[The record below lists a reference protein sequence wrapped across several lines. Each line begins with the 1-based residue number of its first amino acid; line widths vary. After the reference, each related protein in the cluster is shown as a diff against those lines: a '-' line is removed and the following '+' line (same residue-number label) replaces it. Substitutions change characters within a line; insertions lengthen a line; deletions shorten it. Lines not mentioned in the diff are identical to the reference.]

1 MILSLSSVKSGLRE
15 EEQSQI
21 NTSLRICRSVLF
33 SEHPVLNTGLK
44 VLYLVDQVHAVAGR
58 PETESES
65 TSWSLSSPGYAS
77 RSELGEEEDIAVKV
91 GSKTRTVFGLTLG
104 IIAGLALILLPG
116 ILVLRTHPPN
126 ATDQHLMVPFTSYEE
141 LHNFILTK
149 SCNSTEVRNLYNP
162 NPAPAPQ
169 NTNGLTITS
178 PTGGTST
185 FSISTSATPSHSET
199 NAQVAGVDE
208 LDTVKNDG
216 TYIYTV
222 TNNTVAIVHAYPDA
236 KLLAHVSVNG
246 SLQGIFV
253 DGNRLVVV
261 SQQYQQYPSPFTA
274 TLQPAGSSI
283 AVYPIFLNYPQT
295 TSLSIFD
302 ISNHASPVLTTT
314 LVVNG
319 TLAGA
324 RLIVDYAYLVATQPV
339 YCTGPILLP
348 VNVVD
353 GRALTIGI
361 ASVYHSDIAD
371 VANSFTTV
379 VGVNVTEVNPT
390 PAAKIFLIGTSSN
403 IYVSLHQIYL
413 TQPIWSQVE
422 QTAVHRISIDGA
434 SISYQATGTVSGHVL
449 NQFSMDEYNGNF
461 RIATTGYSF
470 NQVASTGSVSSTYVQ
485 QTNLYVLDSGLHI
498 IGRLEG
504 LSPGEAFYA
513 ARFMGDRAYLVTFQ
527 RMDPLF
533 VIGLQDPHQP
543 KVLGQLII
551 LGVSDYLQ
559 PYDGTHLIGFGKSS
573 ENVTWE
579 NAALFQGLKLSLF
592 DVTDPSHPIDT
603 SDYLVGDRGSD
614 SPALTDHRS
623 VLFDKS
629 LNLLVIPVEIA
640 QAQPSATSPW
650 SYNPPVWQGAYV
662 FNVTVQD
669 GIVFRGGITHLTTGQ
684 LPNWNNSSFF
694 VTRALYIGSVL
705 YTISN
710 NTVKMNSLSDLT
722 ELNIVSLA

>member
-1 MILSLSSVKSGLRE
+1 M
-15 EEQSQI
+15 
-21 NTSLRICRSVLF
+21 
-33 SEHPVLNTGLK
+33 
-44 VLYLVDQVHAVAGR
+44 
-58 PETESES
+58 
-65 TSWSLSSPGYAS
+65 
-77 RSELGEEEDIAVKV
+77 KV

-116 ILVLRTHPPN
+116 IMVMYTHLPNPN
-126 ATDQHLMVPFTSYEE
+126 ATDQHVMVPFTSYQE
-141 LHNFILTK
+141 LHSFIFTK

-162 NPAPAPQ
+162 TPAPVIQ
-169 NTNGLTITS
+169 NTDMNGLNIGGFTGSVSTTATS
-178 PTGGTST
+178 GTST
-185 FSISTSATPSHSET
+185 VSISTSATPSHSET

-222 TNNTVAIVHAYPDA
+222 TNNTVAIVLAYPVTEA
-236 KLLAHVSVNG
+236 RLLAHVSVNG

-274 TLQPAGSSI
+274 TMQPAGSSI

-302 ISNHASPVLTTT
+302 ISNHASPALTTT

-324 RLIVDYAYLVATQPV
+324 RLIGDYAYLVATQPV

-348 VNVVD
+348 VNVVN
-353 GRALTIGI
+353 GQALTTGI
-361 ASVYHSDIAD
+361 ATVYHSDIAD

-379 VGVNVTEVNPT
+379 VGINVTEANPT

-470 NQVASTGSVSSTYVQ
+470 NQVASTGGVASTYTQ

-498 IGRLEG
+498 VGKLEG
-504 LSPGEAFYA
+504 LSPGEQFYA

-527 RMDPLF
+527 RVDPLF

-543 KVLGQLII
+543 KVLGQLNIP
-551 LGVSDYLQ
+551 GVSDYLQ
-559 PYDGTHLIGFGKSS
+559 PYDETHLIGFGKSS
-573 ENVTWE
+573 QNVTWE

-592 DVTDPSHPIDT
+592 DVTDPGHPIDT
-603 SDYLVGDRGSD
+603 SDYFVGDRGSD

-623 VLFDKS
+623 VLFDQS
-629 LNLLVIPVEIA
+629 LNLLVIPLSIA
-640 QAQPSATSPW
+640 LNQTTATCTW
-650 SYNPPVWQGAYV
+650 CYNPPVWQGAYV
-662 FNVTVQD
+662 FNVSVSN
-669 GIVFRGGITHLTTGQ
+669 GIVFRGGITHLATGQ
-684 LPNWNNSSFF
+684 LPSWNNSSFF

-710 NTVKMNSLSDLT
+710 SMVKMNSLSDLT
-722 ELNIVSLA
+722 ELNSVSLA